1 SCLRTRVRASSMR
14 MSAVPPV
21 YRFRWLSLLL
31 LVLAAAAGFV
41 AASGDSLWMD
51 EFFTVHFAEAAGL
64 NGFFRRLISWPW
76 SEAQMPL
83 YLLSVWAWCQA
94 WGTSEWALRLFNI
107 PWFVLGAAGLL
118 YWFRDTPRL
127 AAAAVVVLCLSPFA
141 WYYLDEARPY
151 APLLGASCWMLGLPL
166 AALGRSP
173 HAPGTISPRDLGL
186 FLSASFVA
194 CALHLLAVP
203 WFGAALLSLTVLLRS
218 GSLCLPP
225 PRRTIWLA
233 VLFAVP
239 FALLAGYYLHTLAQG
254 SRARISPSNPLLNA
268 GFSIYEL
275 FGFAGLGPNRFD
287 LRTWGFAAFGS
298 TLLPVACLA
307 AALALLALIWIRQD
321 RHSFTRRRVFAALLL
336 SAPPFLFLVLLN
348 VMQDFRFLGRHLTPA
363 LVVVVVWLACAFRSA
378 LFSFAG
384 KIASSSSLLLLAV
397 SCLTLR
403 FHPRHANEDYQGAA
417 EVARAALRN
426 GDHLWW
432 LAAPKA
438 LDYYGLRDLVPES
451 NYAEDLTSPLQ
462 TSPGGVLRTGFD
474 VTLLL
479 NPEFAPADL
488 PDLML
493 ISRPS
498 DYDPAGIVRTFLTQ
512 SGYHVAKRLH
522 IFEVYKAP
530 ED

>member
-1 SCLRTRVRASSMR
+1 MSPPSPVRAFPGF
-14 MSAVPPV
+14 AL
-21 YRFRWLSLLL
+21 FLLAL
-31 LVLAAAAGFV
+31 TTGAGLV

-51 EFFTVHFAEAAGL
+51 EFFTVHFAEASGLAG
-64 NGFFRRLISWPW
+64 FYRRLISWPW

-83 YLLSVWAWCQA
+83 YLLNVWAWSQA
-94 WGTSEWALRLFNI
+94 LGTGEWVLRLLNV
-107 PWFVLGAAGLL
+107 PWLVLGAAGLL
-118 YWFRDTPRL
+118 YWLRHAPRL
-127 AAAAVVVLCLSPFA
+127 AAAAVVALCLSPFA

-173 HAPGTISPRDLGL
+173 AAPARISPRDLGL
-186 FLSASFVA
+186 FLTASFAA

-203 WFGAALLSLTVLLRS
+203 WFGSALLSLAVLLWSRS
-218 GSLCLPP
+218 LRLSR
-225 PRRTIWLA
+225 PRQTLLLA
-233 VLFAVP
+233 VLFAIP
-239 FALLAGYYLHTLAQG
+239 FALLAWYYLHTLAQG
-254 SRARISPSNPLLNA
+254 SRARITPSNPLLNA
-268 GFSIYEL
+268 GFSLYEL

-287 LRTWGFAAFGS
+287 LRTLGFAAFGS
-298 TLLPVACLA
+298 NLLPIACLGA
-307 AALALLALIWIRQD
+307 ALAALALLWLRQH
-321 RHSFTRRRVFAALLL
+321 RSSFTRSRVFAALLL
-336 SAPPFLFLVLLN
+336 VAPPFAFLVLLN

-363 LVVVVVWLACAFRSA
+363 LVVVVVWLACAFRAA
-378 LFSFAG
+378 LPTLPG
-384 KIASSSSLLLLAV
+384 KIAATAAVLLLAA
-397 SCLTLR
+397 SCLMLR

-417 EVARAALRN
+417 EVARAALQT

-462 TSPGGVLRTGFD
+462 TTPGGVLRTGFD
-474 VTLLL
+474 VSLLL

-498 DYDPAGIVRTFLTQ
+498 DYDPAGVVRKFLTRA
-512 SGYHVAKRLH
+512 GYRVTKRLH
-522 IFEVYKAP
+522 IFEVYEAP
-530 ED
+530 EE